1 MIRIIIREILMLLAA
16 ILIVMAFGLVA
27 DNGQGIQ
34 FQNIKKFEIN
44 IAD

>member
-1 MIRIIIREILMLLAA
+1 MIRIIIREVLMLLAA
-16 ILIVMAFGLVA
+16 ILIVMAFGLIA
-27 DNGQGIQ
+27 DNGPGTQ